1 MTSFFGAVLLV
12 IGVMALIKVFGL
24 FPRAL
29 QAVRTSRSA
38 LEVMTDPECGDDRK
52 ESLLQGYSVSLLRSF
67 VDLLIRGVGSM
78 VIPVGLLWM
87 LEFAGLLSLEAV
99 WALTRSWAFLLGG
112 VIAAIVA
119 FWLLEK

>member
-1 MTSFFGAVLLV
+1 MISFFGAMLLV
-12 IGVMALIKVFGL
+12 IGVMALMKVFGL